1 MSDATNETKPDCA
14 ASRAG
19 EAGANLTDVLDAAD
33 EFELTGR
40 ALVDLGMAMQDK
52 NTTIDELAALAFKAG
67 VKLQFRIGD

>member
-1 MSDATNETKPDCA
+1 MGEEAQDAI
-14 ASRAG
+14 
-19 EAGANLTDVLDAAD
+19 EATDGQSQLTEVLDAAD

-67 VKLQFRIGD
+67 VKLQFRIGG